1 MFKIFD
7 PHSIKTTV
15 RVIAVIIL
23 LFVIV
28 NVFA

>member
-7 PHSIKTTV
+7 PHSIKTTIK
-15 RVIAVIIL
+15 VIAVIIM
-23 LFVIV
+23 LFVVV